1 MTLSACWELQKSLH
15 AALVADAALSALV
28 GGRVFDRPP
37 QDADFPFVTLGDSEV
52 EPDGTGSD
60 GAAIHRLVLSVW
72 SRGRGRRETKEI
84 MTAIDIALQEATLA
98 MTGHVLVNL
107 HLERASV
114 AYAPDAE
121 ALRGRLIFRAYTE
134 PTT

>member
-1 MTLSACWELQKSLH
+1 MTLAASWELQKALH
-15 AALVADAALSALV
+15 ASLVADAGLSALV

-37 QDADFPFVTLGDSEV
+37 QDAAFPFVTLGDTDV
-52 EPDGTGSD
+52 EPDGAG
-60 GAAIHRLVLSVW
+60 GGGGAIHQIMLSAW
-72 SRGRGRRETKEI
+72 SRAPGRRETKEI
-84 MTAIDIALQEATLA
+84 MSAIDQVLQDASLS

-107 HLERASV
+107 QLERASV
-114 AYAPDAE
+114 AYVGEAE